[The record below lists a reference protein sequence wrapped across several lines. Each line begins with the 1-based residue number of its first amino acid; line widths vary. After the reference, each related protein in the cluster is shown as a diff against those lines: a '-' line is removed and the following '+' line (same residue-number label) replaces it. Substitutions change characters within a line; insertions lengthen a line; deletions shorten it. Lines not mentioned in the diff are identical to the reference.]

1 MAPRVDDATQTVLAK
16 SLLRN
21 VPAGT
26 RVQQFVKARI
36 VWRNEPALTVPVVSV
51 LRIGG
56 QYFSYVA
63 EPSGQ
68 GLVAKQR
75 AVQLGE
81 VIGNDYVVQG
91 GLKPGERVIVSGV
104 QKIGDGMPVRA
115 Q

>member
-1 MAPRVDDATQTVLAK
+1 M
-16 SLLRN
+16 
-21 VPAGT
+21 
-26 RVQQFVKARI
+26 KARI
-36 VWRNEPALTVPVVSV
+36 VWRSEPGLTVPVVSV

-63 EPSGQ
+63 EPAGQ

-75 AVQLGE
+75 PVQLGE

-91 GLKPGERVIVSGV
+91 GLKPGDRVIVSGM